1 MGAEP
6 TANLKVDLT
15 ELSVT
20 APTFLNAGVLI
31 SNAVAQAKSQ
41 LDGMGAFWGSDKA
54 GENFANGSGGK
65 GYAYYQPVLLN
76 LIAVVAGEVE
86 GISSGIQAMV
96 ARYSAVEGDNI
107 QMANEL
113 RESIG

>member
-20 APTFLNAGVLI
+20 APTFQNAGVLI
-31 SNAVAQAKSQ
+31 SNAVSQAKSQ
-41 LDGMGAFWGSDKA
+41 LDGMGTFWGSDKA
-54 GENFANGSGGK
+54 GQEFANGSGGK
-65 GYAYYQPVLLN
+65 GYAYYQPELLN

-96 ARYSAVEGDNI
+96 ARYSAADAANV

-113 RESIG
+113 RESM